1 MNSDTVKAVDPKAKE
16 VRALMDMHSD
26 AYDLGRAFEAASSNA
41 EKSAESSY
49 LLGLFQYT
57 GTCTAADRDSAM
69 ASLKRA
75 ADGGYAPASIVLDEI
90 ARNPAD
96 IQDDLISKR
105 LKAEQGEEAVTP

>member
-57 GTCTAADRDSAM
+57 GTCTAADPGTCARAGSGGWRRRPYQPDPPAVSGSQSYAHL
-69 ASLKRA
+69 SLKY
-75 ADGGYAPASIVLDEI
+75 GIL
-90 ARNPAD
+90 
-96 IQDDLISKR
+96 
-105 LKAEQGEEAVTP
+105 